1 MRFRNSSTSSRE
13 YAIQTPKNYLTNSSR
28 MSRSRPKVSWHPLLS
43 LWGRADSIAQNE
55 IIETMTKL
63 NEKQSS
69 RIAALEKSL
78 AAAQKNAEL
87 AASTSA
93 QPAKPAEPVPV
104 ASTSASTLS
113 KSDLKELKALREE
126 VLSLRKGVKEKDQKS
141 ELARIYCY
149 RYRRD
154 KLIPSHPIG
163 EGISSRNRS
172 IAHTT
177 SFYPDRPQPS
187 SFNLRPSHDGRIRKG
202 CSLSFILRR
211 HDRTSY
217 RQCET

>member
-13 YAIQTPKNYLTNSSR
+13 YAIQTPKSYLTNSSR
-28 MSRSRPKVSWHPLLS
+28 MLRSRPKVSWHPLLS
-43 LWGRADSIAQNE
+43 LGGMADSIAQNE

-87 AASTSA
+87 AASTSTL
-93 QPAKPAEPVPV
+93 PAKPAEPVPV
-104 ASTSASTLS
+104 ASTSAASLS

-126 VLSLRKGVKEKDQKS
+126 VSSLRKGVKDKDQKS
-141 ELARIYCY
+141 KLAGVFGSSRGELNS
-149 RYRRD
+149 
-154 KLIPSHPIG
+154 SHSAG
-163 EGISSRNRS
+163 EGISSRDRS

-177 SFYPDRPQPS
+177 SFYPYRPQLS
-187 SFNLRPSHDGRIRKG
+187 SINIRSTHDGRIRKG
-202 CSLSFILRR
+202 CSLSFIL
-211 HDRTSY
+211 
-217 RQCET
+217 

>member
-13 YAIQTPKNYLTNSSR
+13 YAIQTPKSYLTNSSR
-28 MSRSRPKVSWHPLLS
+28 MLRFRPRVSWHPLLA
-43 LWGRADSIAQNE
+43 LWKIADSIAQNE

-104 ASTSASTLS
+104 ASTSALSLS

-126 VLSLRKGVKEKDQKS
+126 VSSLRKGVKEKDQKS
-141 ELARIYCY
+141 ELARV
-149 RYRRD
+149 
-154 KLIPSHPIG
+154 S
-163 EGISSRNRS
+163 
-172 IAHTT
+172 
-177 SFYPDRPQPS
+177 
-187 SFNLRPSHDGRIRKG
+187 
-202 CSLSFILRR
+202 
-211 HDRTSY
+211 
-217 RQCET
+217 